1 MIYRHPN
8 GNIQNFMEYLNKIT
22 DKIHRESKYCIMMG
36 DFNLDLLKFESHQDT
51 DNFLNTLNL
60 FCFQPFILKPT
71 RITDHSSTLIDNIF
85 FNSLDHSTLSGNI
98 VYDLTDHLPN
108 FLIITKISG
117 NKKNTN
123 IFKRD
128 FSHFDEQLLNVE
140 VQSFDWE
147 GMISSNSDPN
157 QMFDLFYTKLSGI
170 IDAHIPIKKLSKR
183 ELKIKYKPWITRAI
197 RVSIQEKNRLYKKY
211 LKTKSAYYH
220 AKFKLYRNKINHLLK
235 LSKRQYYNDYFNVNI
250 SDSRRIWK
258 GIRRLVILKPQ
269 TLSKPTKLI
278 LNNSEICDSKSI
290 ANTFNSYFA
299 NIGNNLTCNIPKVN
313 KCPSDYLITPLA
325 NSFYLFPTTSIEIEQ
340 EISRLNI
347 KKSTGPYSIPTIVL
361 KSLKSVLSKPLEIIF
376 NSTFTT
382 GIVPNSLKMANVVP
396 VFKNGLQTNLTNYR
410 PISLLSNFNKL
421 LETIMH
427 KRLLAF
433 IEKENIIDNIQFG
446 FRARH
451 STDHAILNII
461 DKIQHAIDSRD
472 ISCGIFLDFSKA
484 FDTVN
489 HEILIQKLDYYG
501 IRGIA
506 NDWFVSYLSNRCQFV
521 SLGDVTSDLQTVG
534 CGVPQGSVLGP
545 LLFLLYVNDFKHCSE
560 VLDFH
565 LFADDANLFYK
576 HKSLTALEIT
586 LNNELVNVHN
596 WLCANKLS
604 LNVEK
609 SSFVVFH
616 PPQRKLP
623 ANFELFIFNHKLRR
637 EYFIKY
643 LGILIDSNLTWRNQI
658 NNIVKKVKRNVGILS
673 KLRYY
678 VGLHILIKLYYALIY
693 PFLIYG
699 IISWGN
705 TYNTTL
711 QPLFILQKK
720 AIRIMTFSNFDEHS
734 SPLFKQLKIVKL
746 YDLVTLHN
754 VVFMYKFHN
763 NLLPNAFDTFFTR
776 VSETH
781 NYNTRLSSKI
791 SYSLPK
797 VRTNY
802 GIFNIRFQGPKLWN
816 SISEDIKILS
826 IWKFKA
832 EIKCDYI
839 KDY

>member
-1 MIYRHPN
+1 M
-8 GNIQNFMEYLNKIT
+8 
-22 DKIHRESKYCIMMG
+22 
-36 DFNLDLLKFESHQDT
+36 
-51 DNFLNTLNL
+51 
-60 FCFQPFILKPT
+60 
-71 RITDHSSTLIDNIF
+71 
-85 FNSLDHSTLSGNI
+85 
-98 VYDLTDHLPN
+98 
-108 FLIITKISG
+108 
-117 NKKNTN
+117 
-123 IFKRD
+123 
-128 FSHFDEQLLNVE
+128 
-140 VQSFDWE
+140 
-147 GMISSNSDPN
+147 
-157 QMFDLFYTKLSGI
+157 
-170 IDAHIPIKKLSKR
+170 
-183 ELKIKYKPWITRAI
+183 
-197 RVSIQEKNRLYKKY
+197 
-211 LKTKSAYYH
+211 
-220 AKFKLYRNKINHLLK
+220 
-235 LSKRQYYNDYFNVNI
+235 
-250 SDSRRIWK
+250 
-258 GIRRLVILKPQ
+258 
-269 TLSKPTKLI
+269 
-278 LNNSEICDSKSI
+278 
-290 ANTFNSYFA
+290 
-299 NIGNNLTCNIPKVN
+299 
-313 KCPSDYLITPLA
+313 
-325 NSFYLFPTTSIEIEQ
+325 
-340 EISRLNI
+340 
-347 KKSTGPYSIPTIVL
+347 
-361 KSLKSVLSKPLEIIF
+361 
-376 NSTFTT
+376 
-382 GIVPNSLKMANVVP
+382 
-396 VFKNGLQTNLTNYR
+396 
-410 PISLLSNFNKL
+410 
-421 LETIMH
+421 
-427 KRLLAF
+427 
-433 IEKENIIDNIQFG
+433 
-446 FRARH
+446 
-451 STDHAILNII
+451 
-461 DKIQHAIDSRD
+461 
-472 ISCGIFLDFSKA
+472 
-484 FDTVN
+484 
-489 HEILIQKLDYYG
+489 
-501 IRGIA
+501 
-506 NDWFVSYLSNRCQFV
+506 
-521 SLGDVTSDLQTVG
+521 GDVTSDLQTVG